1 MISKMDPVL
10 FSFCAIG
17 GPEDLGPPTAQKL
30 LAFCVLVGGPGSD
43 GTKTFCAIGGPEDLF
58 VSVSLV

>member
-1 MISKMDPVL
+1 MMSKMDPVL
-10 FSFCAIG
+10 FAFCAIG

-30 LAFCVLVGGPGSD
+30 FAFCVLV
-43 GTKTFCAIGGPEDLF
+43 GGPEDLF